1 MFDDRNNPMTPT
13 HATKKGV
20 RYRYYVSHALL
31 QGRRDEAGSVGRVSA
46 PDAEQLVIG
55 ALRAAFN
62 QERDAS
68 DGDLLQKRLDKAIVY
83 RDRIEVTLQ
92 QDDDSEAD
100 AASSQAN
107 IAIPFVPTLPLRKG
121 VEHSPT
127 QKNTMDEARRISLLT
142 AIARSR
148 NWIETMVKDPAPD
161 FGALA
166 KRKKLAERHV
176 RFLAPLAHLSPRIIE
191 AIAEGRAPADLTVT
205 RLARNLP
212 LSWAKQEGQIGLV

>member
-1 MFDDRNNPMTPT
+1 
-13 HATKKGV
+13 
-20 RYRYYVSHALL
+20 
-31 QGRRDEAGSVGRVSA
+31 
-46 PDAEQLVIG
+46 
-55 ALRAAFN
+55 
-62 QERDAS
+62 
-68 DGDLLQKRLDKAIVY
+68 VY

-92 QDDDSEAD
+92 QDDDSQAG

-127 QKNTMDEARRISLLT
+127 QKNTMDDALRVSLLT

-148 NWIETMVKDPAPD
+148 NWIETILNDPQID

-166 KRKKLAERHV
+166 EREKLAERHI
-176 RFLAPLAHLSPRIIE
+176 RLLAPLAYLSPRVIQSITQ
-191 AIAEGRAPADLTVT
+191 GRAPADLTVT

-212 LSWAKQEGQIGLV
+212 LSWTEQEAQLRIV